1 MGPRFA
7 PGSGSNS
14 PWGNSD
20 PDPCQQAAA
29 PPRNQWNS
37 DEEFYRY
44 DANQDKKN
52 DKQEDQTPIQ
62 GECRPRVLQSRI
74 NEDEGLIKAA
84 EKACRNRQVQDDI
97 NAMEEQIRQGNMN
110 PGIGSK
116 PVGEGIT
123 EFRGKNGGRILARES
138 ENGVVEI
145 LGKSGKRPK
154 NQQYVI
160 DQAKKVF
167 PKNKK

>member
-1 MGPRFA
+1 MGQLRA
-7 PGSGSNS
+7 GY
-14 PWGNSD
+14 
-20 PDPCQQAAA
+20 
-29 PPRNQWNS
+29 RS
-37 DEEFYRY
+37 DE
-44 DANQDKKN
+44 NQDKK
-52 DKQEDQTPIQ
+52 KDQTPIQ

-84 EKACRNRQVQDDI
+84 EKACRNRKVQNDI
-97 NAMEEQIRQGNMN
+97 NAMEEQLRQGNMN

-145 LGKSGKRPK
+145 LGKCGKKPK

>member
-1 MGPRFA
+1 
-7 PGSGSNS
+7 
-14 PWGNSD
+14 
-20 PDPCQQAAA
+20 
-29 PPRNQWNS
+29 
-37 DEEFYRY
+37 
-44 DANQDKKN
+44 
-52 DKQEDQTPIQ
+52 
-62 GECRPRVLQSRI
+62 
-74 NEDEGLIKAA
+74 
-84 EKACRNRQVQDDI
+84 
-97 NAMEEQIRQGNMN
+97 MEEQIRQGNMN
-110 PGIGSK
+110 PGIGSR

-123 EFRGKNGGRILARES
+123 EFRAKNGGRILTRES

>member
-1 MGPRFA
+1 
-7 PGSGSNS
+7 
-14 PWGNSD
+14 
-20 PDPCQQAAA
+20 
-29 PPRNQWNS
+29 
-37 DEEFYRY
+37 
-44 DANQDKKN
+44 
-52 DKQEDQTPIQ
+52 
-62 GECRPRVLQSRI
+62 
-74 NEDEGLIKAA
+74 
-84 EKACRNRQVQDDI
+84 
-97 NAMEEQIRQGNMN
+97 MEEQIRQGNMN
-110 PGIGSK
+110 PGVGSK

-123 EFRGKNGGRILARES
+123 EFRGKNGGRILVRES